1 MFVKSY
7 IDELYMIVKDVE
19 LTDQQGKSLDY
30 ETTVF
35 QILSILKNLKV
46 TDNKLMFIGNGG
58 SAAIASHMAVDY
70 WKTAGIPA
78 LCFNEGSQLTCL
90 GNDFGYE
97 AVFEKPIEVF
107 ARPGDILIAVSS
119 SGKSPNIIRGVEA
132 AVRLGCR
139 VITLSGFLPNNPL
152 RSLGEFNFYCAS
164 TEYGFVEL
172 THQIILHMLLDLMA
186 DKRKEQ

>member
-1 MFVKSY
+1 MSVKNY
-7 IDELYMIVKDVE
+7 IDELYTIVKNVE
-19 LTDQQGKSLDY
+19 VTDRQGEALDY
-30 ETTVF
+30 EGAVL
-35 QILSILKNLKV
+35 QLISIFKGLKAA
-46 TDNKLMFIGNGG
+46 DNKLMFIGNGG

-78 LCFNEGSQLTCL
+78 LCFNEGAQLTCL
-90 GNDFGYE
+90 GNDFGYQ

-132 AVRLGCR
+132 AVKQGCR

-172 THQIILHMLLDLMA
+172 THQIILHMLLDLMS
-186 DKRKEQ
+186 K